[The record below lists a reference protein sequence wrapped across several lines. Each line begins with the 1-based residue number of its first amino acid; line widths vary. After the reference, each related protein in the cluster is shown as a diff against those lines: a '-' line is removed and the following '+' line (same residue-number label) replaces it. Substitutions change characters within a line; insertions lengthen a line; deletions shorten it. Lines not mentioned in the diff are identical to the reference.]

1 MVDLVWRRGAKRWW
15 CHAIPIT
22 ISAEKQKPSRN
33 RNGNGLADGLR
44 SGCRKRLRSVRRGLP
59 AAPETLEIE
68 REGFTAMPRLSE
80 LKVKLFTD
88 GADKAQ
94 ILDMAKQPWIA
105 GFTTNPSLLRKAGVS
120 DYEAYG
126 RDLVA
131 AVPDRHISFEVFS
144 DDIPEMV
151 AQAHVIAAWG
161 GNVHVKLPVTNTR
174 GEALFDAVRAL
185 SRQGVKINMT
195 AIFTAEQAASA
206 VDALA
211 GGAPACVSVFAGR
224 LADLG
229 IDYRPIMRDAIACAR
244 ATPNVEIIWAST
256 REVFNVVEA
265 DEMGCHIITAPAD
278 VLKKLPALGTKTAA
292 ELSLAAVRAFRE
304 DALAAGLTLKTAADT
319 PVARHGDV
327 GMRGQHAAAP
337 ARKVAP

>member
-1 MVDLVWRRGAKRWW
+1 MTK
-15 CHAIPIT
+15 
-22 ISAEKQKPSRN
+22 
-33 RNGNGLADGLR
+33 
-44 SGCRKRLRSVRRGLP
+44 
-59 AAPETLEIE
+59 TL
-68 REGFTAMPRLSE
+68 SD

-94 ILDMAKQPWIA
+94 IVDMAKQSWIR
-105 GFTTNPSLLRKAGVS
+105 GFTTNPSLLKKAGVR

-144 DDIPEMV
+144 DDIDEMV
-151 AQAHVIAAWG
+151 AQARVITTWG
-161 GNVHVKLPVTNTR
+161 ANVYVKLPVTTTR
-174 GEALFDAVRAL
+174 GEALFDTVRML
-185 SRQGVKINMT
+185 SRDGVKINLT
-195 AIFTAEQAASA
+195 AIFTSEQVARA

-229 IDYRPIMRDAIACAR
+229 IDYRPIMRDSIARSRKAS
-244 ATPNVEIIWAST
+244 NVEIIWAST

-278 VLKKLPALGTKTAA
+278 ILKKLPALGSKSGA
-292 ELSLAAVRAFRE
+292 ELSLGAVKAFRE
-304 DALAAGLTLKTAADT
+304 DALAAGLTLDVSEATYPADK
-319 PVARHGDV
+319 RIRS
-327 GMRGQHAAAP
+327 RG
-337 ARKVAP
+337 